1 MANDNN
7 GTTKGFIFGLLA
19 GSAIGAVLALLYAP
33 KSGKELRADIKAKTD
48 ELMSNAENI
57 LDETR
62 AKLPEI
68 SSEAKKR
75 SEQVISEVKSQANS
89 LLQDADKVLSS
100 VKHRSGSIVEEGMRV
115 KDAVKAGMDAYK
127 QERNR
132 S

>member
-1 MANDNN
+1 MKKAR
-7 GTTKGFIFGLLA
+7 GLTRALYT
-19 GSAIGAVLALLYAP
+19 AIGAVLALLYAP
-33 KSGKELRADIKAKTD
+33 KSGKELRAGIKAKTD

-127 QERNR
+127 HERNR